1 MNKSKEESLAQ
12 GQEYSVQ
19 FMVQQ
24 LYTITMMMKWTMPET
39 FKDHYL
45 YLGPF
50 HTKCS
55 YCIMQIMHNMHWQIM
70 QQWWLV

>member
-1 MNKSKEESLAQ
+1 
-12 GQEYSVQ
+12 
-19 FMVQQ
+19 
-24 LYTITMMMKWTMPET
+24 MMMKWTMPET

-55 YCIMQIMHNMHWQIM
+55 HFVWETMGEW
-70 QQWWLV
+70 